1 MPERRDNGGN
11 EIKEWK
17 MCQGWTKKNSSNWQ
31 NPLTTK
37 EDKRKKKNLYAY
49 IHHVE
54 SFKRLPNASK
64 RKVITK
70 KDLD

>member
-37 EDKRKKKNLYAY
+37 EDKRKKRISMPIFIMLKVSRDYQM
-49 IHHVE
+49 
-54 SFKRLPNASK
+54 LPKGKWSQ
-64 RKVITK
+64 RKI
-70 KDLD
+70 